1 VLEVRLSSEAGSTR
15 GMTPPGGPP
24 RTLARMTGIL
34 TARPLPPRSKAFDL
48 LLAGGLT
55 MFFGFL
61 SLAQARF
68 AGILALG
75 MLVPLIWRRTHPELV
90 FFGVS
95 SVAVLQWLIGANLMA
110 GNIGLLVAL
119 YAISVYGE
127 VRFSRIALGVGGLGV
142 LMAVARYYDN
152 ADWRQQITMMVA
164 LGALVFGVW
173 ASGERRRTRGLYVA
187 QLEERAAQLERNRD
201 REAALAVSNE
211 RTRIAREIHDV
222 VAHGLSIMIVQADG
236 GLYAADASPVQAK
249 KALATIGDTGR
260 ASLTEMRKML
270 GLLKQDTQPDLDPNQ
285 PRPQPGISSLPE
297 LIENVRQAGLDVE
310 YSVSGQPRDLPALL
324 GLTAYRIVQ
333 EGLTNTLKHA
343 GPGARTCVALDYG
356 REMLT
361 VVVIDDGRGAAVAP
375 STDPGHGLVGMRQR
389 ASISGGTVNAG
400 PKAGGGYEVVARLPY
415 DLPGG
420 EQ

>member
-1 VLEVRLSSEAGSTR
+1 
-15 GMTPPGGPP
+15 
-24 RTLARMTGIL
+24 MTGIL
-34 TARPLPPRSKAFDL
+34 AARPLPARSKAFDL

-61 SLAQARF
+61 SLAQEHWT
-68 AGILALG
+68 GVLGLG
-75 MLVPLIWRRTHPELV
+75 MLVPLVWRRSRPELV
-90 FFGVS
+90 FFGVAA
-95 SVAVLQWLIGANLMA
+95 VAVLQWLGGANLMA
-110 GNIGLLVAL
+110 GNVGLLVAL
-119 YAISVYGE
+119 YTISVYGE
-127 VRFSRIALGVGGLGV
+127 IRYSRIALGIGGLGV
-142 LMAVARYYDN
+142 LMATSRYWSTS
-152 ADWRQQITMMVA
+152 DWRQQVTMMVA

-173 ASGERRRTRGLYVA
+173 AFGERRRTRGLYVA
-187 QLEERAAQLERNRD
+187 QLEERAAQLERDRD

-236 GLYAADASPVQAK
+236 GLYAADASPEQAK

-285 PRPQPGISSLPE
+285 PRPQPGVSSLPE
-297 LIENVRQAGLDVE
+297 LIDNVRDAGLTVAYE
-310 YSVSGQPRDLPALL
+310 VRGEPRNLPALL

-343 GPGARTCVALDYG
+343 GPGARTSVTLDYG
-356 REMLT
+356 HEMLT
-361 VVVIDDGRGAAVAP
+361 VVVTDDGRGAAVAP

-415 DLPGG
+415 NLPGG
-420 EQ
+420 QQ